1 MAFGTITGQNPLASA
16 VHYDPSNTEGLIT
29 GQNVQDA
36 IDQVV
41 AGRKDYGLFGIQN
54 IYLDNNVTQNTISQK
69 IAVNSITLPSNLI
82 GCIYSFTGTVESYDI
97 NVGTSGYT
105 TYRTTGGNIVMF
117 TTTTSTSERTAN
129 VSFSYISFYRWK
141 INQTVTSLYEITDE
155 ELMPDSLSSADT
167 ITEFGL
173 TVNIRAVRLNIVSG
187 TYRMDLLYLNV

>member
-1 MAFGTITGQNPLASA
+1 MAYGVITGQNPLASA

-54 IYLDNNVTQNTISQK
+54 IHLDNNVTQSSISQK
-69 IAVNSITLPSNLI
+69 IAKNSITLPPNLI
-82 GCIYSFTGTVESYDI
+82 GCIYSFTGVVNNHDI

-117 TTTTSTSERTAN
+117 TTTDSSSERTAN
-129 VSFSYISFYRWK
+129 VSFSYISFYRWR
-141 INQTVTSLYEITDE
+141 INQTAISLYEITDE
-155 ELMPDSLSSADT
+155 ELMPNSLSSVST

-173 TVNIRAVRLNIVSG
+173 TVNMRAARLEIVSG